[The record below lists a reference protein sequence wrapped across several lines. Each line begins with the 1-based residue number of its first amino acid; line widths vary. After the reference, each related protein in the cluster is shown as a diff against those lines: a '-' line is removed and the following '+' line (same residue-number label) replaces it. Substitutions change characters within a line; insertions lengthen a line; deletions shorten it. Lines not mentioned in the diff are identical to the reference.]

1 MPRRKI
7 TSKRIPANHRYKIEK
22 RVKDHHRKLR
32 KDAKSNPNAHH
43 KNKKDPGIPNNF
55 PFKEQILQ
63 QIADQ
68 KMKEQEA
75 KDKAKEARRKAAEKA
90 RKANKARN
98 TNPTESA
105 APAGA
110 QEKKDKKRKA
120 AAAVDAEEDDEEAPT
135 LVLSKAAQRKAEKSS
150 TAAAA
155 SATKKAK
162 TAPAKKGGKKQQ
174 KEDEDVEDAPYN
186 FAEHFAGAEEDEDEE

>member
-32 KDAKSNPNAHH
+32 KDSKSNPNVHH

-120 AAAVDAEEDDEEAPT
+120 AAVDAADDDEEAPT

-150 TAAAA
+150 TAAAT
-155 SATKKAK
+155 ATKKAK
-162 TAPAKKGGKKQQ
+162 TAPVKKGGKKQQ
-174 KEDEDVEDAPYN
+174 KDEEAEDAPYN
-186 FAEHFAGAEEDEDEE
+186 FAEHFAGAKEDEGDE